1 LANQIIQ
8 GTREQFKTR
17 EYLADLLSWLGSD
30 TVLIRMANQPM
41 ANQPMLEIR
50 AENIIFHTYSN
61 TLFNI
66 NLEAWY
72 GRAVQRNLD
81 CGVTVTQDFL

>member
-1 LANQIIQ
+1 
-8 GTREQFKTR
+8 
-17 EYLADLLSWLGSD
+17 
-30 TVLIRMANQPM
+30 M

-61 TLFNI
+61 TLFKI
-66 NLEAWY
+66 NLEGWY

-81 CGVTVTQDFL
+81 CGVTVRQDFP